1 MSAFLQSGRFY
12 PGETPIF
19 RVCYRPGADNRQQ
32 RVDIRPILAR
42 GQCRFA
48 VVTQSQLN
56 TFGFLALYA
65 SVGMAAES
73 TSYSYIEVTRT
84 PLEPSDVQQIE
95 ALVLAEN
102 PALSSSPGIKDASPQ
117 QISRSGRSARVIW
130 YPHFSSGGVE
140 EAFQVTCQQIDT
152 HHPWT
157 CKPATIRRYL
167 NIETQDFAVRLL
179 CDTPPET
186 ALALIH
192 ATRPWVREMTPDHS
206 VVADTALVILR
217 QNDSFVV
224 AWGSPDEDETVDL
237 QAWLEDGGDPADP
250 ADWRIGPFLTR
261 ATACPASSTSRA
273 SM

>member
-1 MSAFLQSGRFY
+1 MTGSF
-12 PGETPIF
+12 
-19 RVCYRPGADNRQQ
+19 RPGADNRQQ

-65 SVGMAAES
+65 SVGMAADSTSHTVHES
-73 TSYSYIEVTRT
+73 TPM
-84 PLEPSDVQQIE
+84 PLDSSDVQEIE
-95 ALVLAEN
+95 GLVLAEN
-102 PALSSSPGIKDASPQ
+102 PVLASSPGIKD
-117 QISRSGRSARVIW
+117 ISTNRFSLSGRQARVIW

-140 EAFQVTCQQIDT
+140 EAFQVTCQQVDSGLS
-152 HHPWT
+152 WT

-206 VVADTALVILR
+206 DFADTALIIFR

-224 AWGSPDEDETVDL
+224 VWGRPDGDETVDL
-237 QAWLEDGGDPADP
+237 QARLEDGGDPADP